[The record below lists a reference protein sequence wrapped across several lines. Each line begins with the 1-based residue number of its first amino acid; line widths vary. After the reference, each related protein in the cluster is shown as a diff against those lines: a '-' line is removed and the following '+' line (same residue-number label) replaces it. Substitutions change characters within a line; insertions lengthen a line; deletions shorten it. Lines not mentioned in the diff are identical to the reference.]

1 MGGGNLEDENY
12 YHGLL
17 PREDLPHLLINE
29 GDFLVRSSET
39 APNQPRQVI
48 ISILVEKRGAILRHI
63 VVQQN
68 AYGKYVTDAR
78 ASFDSVPELIQFYQ
92 KCGEPVLSTVPKAVL
107 KRAITRPPWELR
119 HETVIIEN
127 KIGEG
132 EFGEVFSGKYKLPTG
147 RVIEVA
153 IKLAKTAETSKEKI
167 KEMMKEARLM
177 RNYEHPNVIRMY
189 GVCVEHD
196 PLLIVMELVDGGAL
210 DDFLKKNRVSVK
222 DKVEK
227 MVAGGAWGVEYLHSK
242 NCIHRDIAA
251 RNCLLTRTG
260 IISKLCSTKYNQFMK
275 RSFLLH
281 VKISDFGLSREGDE
295 YHMTKAR
302 RVPIKWL
309 APETIQR
316 LVYTSKTDVWSYGVM
331 VWEIFANAAE
341 PYPGMTNAQVKEKV
355 INGYKMPFPLEAP
368 PWIVEVVH
376 NYCWQLNPDMRANMG
391 QVARRIEQNAGITAP
406 VLITTTPATYS
417 PKLGD
422 SLRPSGMF

>member
-17 PREDLPHLLINE
+17 PREDLLHLLVNE

-68 AYGKYVTDAR
+68 VYGKYVTDAR

-92 KCGEPVLSTVPKAVL
+92 KCGEPVLNTVPNAIL
-107 KRAITRPPWELR
+107 KRAITRPSWELR

-147 RVIEVA
+147 RMVEVA

-177 RNYEHPNVIRMY
+177 RNYEHPNVVRMY

-196 PLLIVMELVDGGAL
+196 PLLIVMELV
-210 DDFLKKNRVSVK
+210 SV
-222 DKVEK
+222 
-227 MVAGGAWGVEYLHSK
+227 L
-242 NCIHRDIAA
+242 
-251 RNCLLTRTG
+251 
-260 IISKLCSTKYNQFMK
+260 
-275 RSFLLH
+275 
-281 VKISDFGLSREGDE
+281 
-295 YHMTKAR
+295 
-302 RVPIKWL
+302 
-309 APETIQR
+309 
-316 LVYTSKTDVWSYGVM
+316 
-331 VWEIFANAAE
+331 
-341 PYPGMTNAQVKEKV
+341 
-355 INGYKMPFPLEAP
+355 
-368 PWIVEVVH
+368 
-376 NYCWQLNPDMRANMG
+376 
-391 QVARRIEQNAGITAP
+391 
-406 VLITTTPATYS
+406 
-417 PKLGD
+417 
-422 SLRPSGMF
+422 

>member
-1 MGGGNLEDENY
+1 MGGGNLEEEDY

-17 PREDLPHLLINE
+17 PREDIPHLLIKE

-48 ISILVEKRGAILRHI
+48 ISILVEKMGAIVRHI

-68 AYGKYVTDAR
+68 IHGKYVTDAR
-78 ASFDSVPELIQFYQ
+78 ASFHSVPELIQFYRN
-92 KCGEPVLSTVPKAVL
+92 CGEPVLSTVPKAIL
-107 KRAITRPPWELR
+107 KRAITRAPWELR

-147 RVIEVA
+147 RVVEVA
-153 IKLAKTAETSKEKI
+153 IKLAKKAEMSKEKI

-189 GVCVEHD
+189 GVCVEHE

-222 DKVEK
+222 DKIEK
-227 MVAGGAWGVEYLHSK
+227 MVAGGAWGLEYLHSK

-260 IISKLCSTKYNQFMK
+260 IVE
-275 RSFLLH
+275 RPFLLH

-295 YHMTKAR
+295 YQMTKAR

-341 PYPGMTNAQVKEKV
+341 PYPGMTNAEVKEKV
-355 INGYKMPFPLEAP
+355 TNGYKMLFAPEAP
-368 PWIVEVVH
+368 PWIVEIVH
-376 NYCWQLNPDMRANMG
+376 NGCWQLNPDRRANMG
-391 QVARRIEQNAGITAP
+391 QIARWIEQNAGITAP
-406 VLITTTPATYS
+406 VVITPPLLVTKS
-417 PKLGD
+417 GV
-422 SLRPSGMF
+422 SGMP